1 MSLEEYK
8 AEEDD
13 EISFGKGVTVDV
25 LQKRLDGWWLVKL
38 HSRIGLAPATFL
50 QKLAP
55 TPPSSEPDEE
65 PLFRKV
71 NVAAASTSLAPP
83 QPEFMITNKQPPR
96 K

>member
-13 EISFGKGVTVDV
+13 EISFVKGTTVDV
-25 LQKRLDGWWLVKL
+25 LQKRLDGWWLIKL

-50 QKLAP
+50 QKL
-55 TPPSSEPDEE
+55 TPPLCAESDEE

-71 NVAAASTSLAPP
+71 NVGASASLSPP
-83 QPEFMITNKQPPR
+83 QPEYMITNKQPPR